1 MHVVSLNPGKPNMFA
16 DFSLVIAASTGTVG
30 APRVY
35 PILAMS
41 SFGGRANSSFIFD
54 QNAEPMATDLVLA
67 RGNDPAPG
75 LRENVGKRL
84 FGTLHTAEVL
94 NLWLETKARA
104 EAEGLGVRFRLSVDD
119 PTLSVI
125 PWELLHDGTNFVATG
140 SDTPFSRYLSV
151 GIAPY
156 LSPPDV
162 LRILVIVQDPGGKF
176 AITSK
181 EIQLLEHALG
191 ELRPSLVFKI
201 LQNASIA
208 EIQGEL
214 QTDYHIVHYLGHGD
228 SSRLFF
234 ASEQKMFAIE
244 DAAFAQLFSGRRSL
258 RLIVLNACSSADS
271 GGVGIFSGVGPA
283 LVAKRIPAVI
293 AMQYRFVRLE
303 TASQFS
309 KALYRSIA
317 NGLPVDVAVNEA
329 RQLISVGPLLST
341 REWST
346 PVLYMSTPVGRI
358 VDIASNSD
366 ATESAWSAIKRRGA
380 ESARVGAAIGEV
392 SQTVS
397 GFVAYQHEV
406 LGRDVRAGFELLS
419 HVRTVT
425 SLFGESGLRIS
436 RLGSG
441 AGQEVLQLLPAF
453 RVDWTLVE
461 ENALPGLRAYLVAH
475 TDCRFYSEGM
485 AIVSRASAVHD
496 ALQRV
501 ALVEL
506 LAECREFRKLTVD
519 VESVL
524 LKRIDDALTDLM
536 AASERTLGKLT

>member
-1 MHVVSLNPGKPNMFA
+1 MFA
-16 DFSLVIAASTGTVG
+16 DFHLVIAAGTGDG
-30 APRVY
+30 ATNKFPTS
-35 PILAMS
+35 AMS
-41 SFGGRANSSFIFD
+41 SFGGRANSSFVFD
-54 QNAEPMATDLVLA
+54 ENAEPMATDLVLA
-67 RGNDPAPG
+67 SGNDSAPG

-84 FGTLHTAEVL
+84 FGMIHTADVL

-104 EAEGLGVRFRLSVDD
+104 EAEELGVRFRLSVDE
-119 PTLSVI
+119 PVLSVI
-125 PWELLHDGTNFVATG
+125 PWELLHDGSSFVATG
-140 SDTPFSRYLSV
+140 SDTPFSRYLPV

-162 LRILVIVQDPGGKF
+162 LRMLVIVQDPGGKF
-176 AITSK
+176 TITSR
-181 EIQLLEHALG
+181 EIQLLEQALG

-208 EIQGEL
+208 TIQGEL

-234 ASEQKMFAIE
+234 TSEQKMFAID

-271 GGVGIFSGVGPA
+271 GGVGLFSGVGPA
-283 LVAKRIPAVI
+283 LVAKRIPAVV

-317 NGLPVDVAVNEA
+317 KGLPVDVAVNEA
-329 RQLISVGPLLST
+329 RQLISVGPLLGT

-366 ATESAWSAIKRRGA
+366 ATASAWSTIKRRGV

-392 SQTVS
+392 SQTVRE
-397 GFVAYQHEV
+397 FVAYQHEV

-419 HVRTVT
+419 QVRTVA
-425 SLFGESGLRIS
+425 SLFGESGVRIS
-436 RLGSG
+436 RLGNG
-441 AGQEVLQLLPAF
+441 TGQEVLQLLPAF

-461 ENALPGLRAYLVAH
+461 ENALPGLRAYLAAH
-475 TDCRFYSEGM
+475 TDHRFYPEGM
-485 AIVSRASAVHD
+485 AILSRASAVQD
-496 ALQRV
+496 ALQKI
-501 ALVEL
+501 ALVDL
-506 LAECREFRKLTVD
+506 LAGCREFWKLIVD

-524 LKRIDDALTDLM
+524 LKEIDGGLTDLM